1 MEQIAELQVTLTN
14 LRPKLEEQS
23 ESAQKQE
30 EHITESK
37 NVALKQEQDTE
48 YEAAQVALEA
58 EKMELIKEEAEAEL
72 EKALPH
78 LRKAE

>member
-1 MEQIAELQVTLTN
+1 MKGTKTDRKAN
-14 LRPKLEEQS
+14 RRR
-23 ESAQKQE
+23 
-30 EHITESK
+30 
-37 NVALKQEQDTE
+37 KQEQDTE